1 MSGNKNQIKAFLYLG
16 NTLILAVHAFLLVFF
31 TFTHVSFMAIVN
43 VVSVLT
49 YAGLYLI
56 IRYEK
61 SRTYILVAL
70 AEIIVHMLLAVACVG
85 WDCGFQFYFFGAMGM
100 VFFTDYF
107 FARARLQRVNTVLLS
122 LISAASFPAALIL
135 SRRHVHRYILDDN
148 IATAITGI
156 NALFMFVFVAVCFWL
171 LVSKANFYEDELAR
185 QANHDKLTELVN
197 RNYLI
202 EYLQKVYEAEDMADY
217 WLAMLDIDDFKKIND
232 TYGHNCGDYVLKSV
246 ANLISEN
253 SCGMIPCR
261 WGGEEFILVGRM
273 AEHRVEGPG
282 SASFVMEKLRR
293 AVEKFEFRYEGR
305 EIKVTVTIGLSGYMK
320 AQTVDEWIN
329 EADKKLY
336 QGKQSGKN
344 KLVV

>member
-1 MSGNKNQIKAFLYLG
+1 MSGNKNQIKTFLYMG

-49 YAGLYLI
+49 YVGLYLI

-148 IATAITGI
+148 IATGITGI

-171 LVSKANFYEDELAR
+171 LVSKANFYEDELTR

-253 SCGMIPCR
+253 SCGMTPCR

-273 AEHRVEGPG
+273 AERRAEGPG

-293 AVEKFEFRYEGR
+293 AVEKFDFRYEGR

-344 KLVV
+344 RLVV